1 VTPSPAES
9 LPGELLVVRTGAIGD
24 VVNALV
30 FAGAIR
36 ELAPNT
42 RIGWVVHPLSAPLL
56 EAHPWIDRVH
66 LWRKQGGVG
75 ELRRVARELRTVG
88 YSLAVDLQRIQ
99 KSALLAKLSGAR
111 RRLGFDRARTKEFAW
126 LWSTERMAPGPDH
139 EHMLERYAAAARHL
153 GWEGEPR
160 RELPRD
166 PGAAAWAAERL
177 AECSAPPTLLN
188 LGASKPANR
197 WEPERW
203 GELARRL
210 ADEGPVVLTGGPGD
224 REAAD
229 RALAA
234 AGGAPVIDWVGASSL
249 LELIAL
255 CRVSRRMV
263 TCDTGPM
270 HIAAAVGLPVAAL
283 FGPADPRRTGPWGV
297 DRDGHPHR
305 VLVAAGGDMGALG
318 IDEVARALST
328 APTA

>member
-1 VTPSPAES
+1 MTPSSAEP
-9 LPGELLVVRTGAIGD
+9 LPDDLLVVRTGAIGD

-36 ELAPNT
+36 ELAPRT

-56 EAHPWIDRVH
+56 EGHPWIDRVH
-66 LWRKQGGVG
+66 LWRKQGGLG
-75 ELRRVARELRTVG
+75 ELRRVARELRAVG
-88 YSLAVDLQRIQ
+88 YPLAVDLQRIQ

-111 RRLGFDRARTKEFAW
+111 RRIGFDRARTKELAW
-126 LWSTERMAPGPDH
+126 LWSTERLAAGPDH

-166 PGAAAWAAERL
+166 PQADAWAAERL
-177 AECSAPPTLLN
+177 AECSEPPTLLN

-210 ADEGPVVLTGGPGD
+210 ADDGPVAFTGGPGD

-234 AGGAPVIDWVGASSL
+234 AGGAPVRDWVGASSL

-255 CRVSRRMV
+255 CRATRRMV

-270 HIAAAVGLPVAAL
+270 HIAAAVGLPVTAL
-283 FGPADPRRTGPWGV
+283 FGPADPRRTGPWGS
-297 DRDGHPHR
+297 DRNGAPHR
-305 VLVAAGGDMGALG
+305 VLTAAGGDMTALAV
-318 IDEVARALST
+318 DEVAGTLIAS
-328 APTA
+328 ADA